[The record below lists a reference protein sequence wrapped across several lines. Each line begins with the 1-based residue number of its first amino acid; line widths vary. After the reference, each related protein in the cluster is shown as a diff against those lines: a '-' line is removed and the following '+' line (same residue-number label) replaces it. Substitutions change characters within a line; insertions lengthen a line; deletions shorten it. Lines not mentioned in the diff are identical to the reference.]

1 MIKEGVPM
9 ISILERQLKFHK
21 TATLLIIMS
30 YIMSIIFISV
40 GISYLNESKD
50 IYLDNHSGDVKNSI
64 LLGIEFDKSFSMDKF
79 IAYISSSK
87 YDIKINSTAK
97 VGKEDIVIFGHAFE
111 NKTAWKPNLLSG
123 HYFNNKDYKDKKV
136 VVVGRDLKSYCFI
149 EDGQTYIKL
158 DNEKFLVLGIV
169 GRSNRQ
175 VLWNK
180 AVYMPMQSL
189 SKNMLAPLV
198 QKSYL
203 QVFISSNKLV
213 STEDANNII
222 KDFENKFTTIKVEK
236 IPMDEG
242 YSGISSTMN
251 VLMVSGLVFV
261 VAIVNIFAMTLFW
274 IIDRRKEIAVRKV
287 LGFTNED
294 VIKQILKEMFVI
306 STLAML
312 LAFLL
317 QCLINIIINKA
328 LKMDMTIKMNNLIIS
343 FAVIIISVFITS
355 IIPVKVIFKTKLT
368 EMLNL

>member
-1 MIKEGVPM
+1 
-9 ISILERQLKFHK
+9 
-21 TATLLIIMS
+21 
-30 YIMSIIFISV
+30 
-40 GISYLNESKD
+40 
-50 IYLDNHSGDVKNSI
+50 
-64 LLGIEFDKSFSMDKF
+64 
-79 IAYISSSK
+79 
-87 YDIKINSTAK
+87 
-97 VGKEDIVIFGHAFE
+97 
-111 NKTAWKPNLLSG
+111 
-123 HYFNNKDYKDKKV
+123 
-136 VVVGRDLKSYCFI
+136 
-149 EDGQTYIKL
+149 
-158 DNEKFLVLGIV
+158 
-169 GRSNRQ
+169 
-175 VLWNK
+175 
-180 AVYMPMQSL
+180 MQSL